1 MKSRD
6 SEDIASNKHI
16 AGVPFFAPF
25 DGSSVACTNRVCNKG
40 TIDSLLEI
48 SIDFK
53 KGKENIP
60 KFILAILND
69 GEVSGILGKN

>member
-1 MKSRD
+1 M
-6 SEDIASNKHI
+6 
-16 AGVPFFAPF
+16 
-25 DGSSVACTNRVCNKG
+25 CNKG

-48 SIDFK
+48 SIGFK

-60 KFILAILND
+60 KSILVILND

>member
-25 DGSSVACTNRVCNKG
+25 DGSSVACTNRVCNKKTAFRFWRNEG
-40 TIDSLLEI
+40 TTVL
-48 SIDFK
+48 
-53 KGKENIP
+53 
-60 KFILAILND
+60 
-69 GEVSGILGKN
+69 